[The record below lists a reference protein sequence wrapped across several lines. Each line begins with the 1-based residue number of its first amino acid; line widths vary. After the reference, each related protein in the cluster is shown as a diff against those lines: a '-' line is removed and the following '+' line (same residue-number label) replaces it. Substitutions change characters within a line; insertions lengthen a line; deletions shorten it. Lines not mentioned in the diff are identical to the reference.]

1 MECDGGG
8 LVGGVAYRNEETL
21 TSVDEAEDV
30 LKRRNPLSG
39 RDGWVADLGP
49 WYGLINMV
57 NTGLE
62 PWKGVGESGDAQRLP
77 ARIISHI

>member
-21 TSVDEAEDV
+21 TSVDEAENV
-30 LKRRNPLSG
+30 LKRRKSFIWE
-39 RDGWVADLGP
+39 GWVADLGP
-49 WYGLINMV
+49 WYGSSNMV
-57 NTGLE
+57 NMGLK
-62 PWKGVGESGDAQRLP
+62 PWEGVGESGDAQRLP